1 MYAHRVTSFSQPSSS
16 CRRKSTVNRFDRNQ
30 SRCMPLSN
38 KTKYDS
44 RRRKVTV
51 SSSITQPSRNVDEND
66 DDDDDGKAYTDA
78 QKANFWNVFLTDAI
92 EISGSGVPKFKRY
105 KTEENKTSTNN
116 NQQQEQEQSHEEIV
130 QGTGFL
136 QRLTLIGLI
145 LSICFLVSAIQVTH
159 FPTVKWCLMNPVEL
173 LQNSEVSRE
182 VIRRLIAPLVRY
194 LASFFFARWRIR
206 WALGFA
212 VLSFIAPAVEFD

>member
-1 MYAHRVTSFSQPSSS
+1 MYSHRVTSFSPPSSS
-16 CRRKSTVNRFDRNQ
+16 CRRKSTVHRFDRNQ
-30 SRCMPLSN
+30 SRCLPLSK

-44 RRRKVTV
+44 RRRNVTV
-51 SSSITQPSRNVDEND
+51 SSTQPSRKVDEND
-66 DDDDDGKAYTDA
+66 DDDDDDKAHTEQ

-116 NQQQEQEQSHEEIV
+116 NQQQEQSHEEIV
-130 QGTGFL
+130 KGTGFL

-145 LSICFLVSAIQVTH
+145 LSICFFVSAIQVTH

-182 VIRRLIAPLVRY
+182 VMRRLIAPLIRY

>member
-16 CRRKSTVNRFDRNQ
+16 CRRKSTVNRFYRNQ
-30 SRCMPLSN
+30 SRCLPLSK

-51 SSSITQPSRNVDEND
+51 SSTQPSRNVDEND
-66 DDDDDGKAYTDA
+66 DDDKAYTDA
-78 QKANFWNVFLTDAI
+78 KKANFWNVFLTDAI

-116 NQQQEQEQSHEEIV
+116 NQQQEQSHEEIV
-130 QGTGFL
+130 KGTGFL

>member
-1 MYAHRVTSFSQPSSS
+1 MYTHRVTSFSQPSSS
-16 CRRKSTVNRFDRNQ
+16 CRRKSTLNRFDRSQ
-30 SRCMPLSN
+30 SRRLPLSK
-38 KTKYDS
+38 KTKCES

-51 SSSITQPSRNVDEND
+51 SSQPSRNVDEND
-66 DDDDDGKAYTDA
+66 DDNDDKAYTDA

-116 NQQQEQEQSHEEIV
+116 NQEEIV
-130 QGTGFL
+130 KGRGFL

-145 LSICFLVSAIQVTH
+145 LSICFFVSAIQVTH

-182 VIRRLIAPLVRY
+182 VMRRLIAPLVRY

>member
-1 MYAHRVTSFSQPSSS
+1 
-16 CRRKSTVNRFDRNQ
+16 
-30 SRCMPLSN
+30 MPLSK
-38 KTKYDS
+38 KTKGDS

-51 SSSITQPSRNVDEND
+51 SSSITQPESRNVDEN

-105 KTEENKTSTNN
+105 KTEENKTSTKN
-116 NQQQEQEQSHEEIV
+116 NQQQEQSHEEIV

>member
-16 CRRKSTVNRFDRNQ
+16 CRRKSTVNRFDRNH
-30 SRCMPLSN
+30 SRCLPLSK

-51 SSSITQPSRNVDEND
+51 SSTQPSRNVDEND
-66 DDDDDGKAYTDA
+66 DDDDKAYTDA

-116 NQQQEQEQSHEEIV
+116 NQQQEQPHEEIIK
-130 QGTGFL
+130 GRGFL

-173 LQNSEVSRE
+173 MQNSEVSCE
-182 VIRRLIAPLVRY
+182 VMRRLIAPLVRY

>member
-1 MYAHRVTSFSQPSSS
+1 MYTHRVTSFSQPSSS
-16 CRRKSTVNRFDRNQ
+16 CRRKSTVHRFYRNQ
-30 SRCMPLSN
+30 SRCLPLSK

-51 SSSITQPSRNVDEND
+51 SSTQPSRNVDEND
-66 DDDDDGKAYTDA
+66 DDDDKAYTDA

-116 NQQQEQEQSHEEIV
+116 NQEEIV
-130 QGTGFL
+130 KGRGFL

-145 LSICFLVSAIQVTH
+145 LSICFFVSAIQVTH

-182 VIRRLIAPLVRY
+182 VMRRLIAPLVRY

>member
-1 MYAHRVTSFSQPSSS
+1 MNNDDYDGQEKKKKCDTHYI
-16 CRRKSTVNRFDRNQ
+16 VNMSHVVQTCGRHQ
-30 SRCMPLSN
+30 
-38 KTKYDS
+38 
-44 RRRKVTV
+44 RRRRILSARQAPTKDKNERTF
-51 SSSITQPSRNVDEND
+51 Q
-66 DDDDDGKAYTDA
+66 A

-116 NQQQEQEQSHEEIV
+116 NQQQEQSHEEIV
-130 QGTGFL
+130 KGTGFL

-145 LSICFLVSAIQVTH
+145 LSICFFVSAIQVTH

-182 VIRRLIAPLVRY
+182 VMRRLIAPLVRY

>member
-16 CRRKSTVNRFDRNQ
+16 CRRKSTVHRFYWNQ
-30 SRCMPLSN
+30 SRCLPLSK

-51 SSSITQPSRNVDEND
+51 SSTQPSRNVDEND
-66 DDDDDGKAYTDA
+66 DDDKAYTDA
-78 QKANFWNVFLTDAI
+78 KKANFWNVFLTDAI

-116 NQQQEQEQSHEEIV
+116 NQQQEQSHEEIV
-130 QGTGFL
+130 KGTGFL

-145 LSICFLVSAIQVTH
+145 LSICFFVSAIQVTH

-182 VIRRLIAPLVRY
+182 VMRRLIAPLVRY

>member
-16 CRRKSTVNRFDRNQ
+16 CRRKSTVNRFDRNH
-30 SRCMPLSN
+30 SRCLPLSK

-51 SSSITQPSRNVDEND
+51 SSSSTQPSRNVDEND
-66 DDDDDGKAYTDA
+66 DDDDKAYTDA

-116 NQQQEQEQSHEEIV
+116 NQEEIV
-130 QGTGFL
+130 KGRGFL

-145 LSICFLVSAIQVTH
+145 LSICFFVSAIQVTH

-173 LQNSEVSRE
+173 MQNSEVSCE
-182 VIRRLIAPLVRY
+182 VMRRLIAPLVRY

>member
-16 CRRKSTVNRFDRNQ
+16 CRRKSTVNRFDRNH
-30 SRCMPLSN
+30 SRCLPLSK
-38 KTKYDS
+38 KTKCDS

-51 SSSITQPSRNVDEND
+51 SSSSTQPSRNVDEND
-66 DDDDDGKAYTDA
+66 DDDDKAYTDA

-116 NQQQEQEQSHEEIV
+116 NQEEIV
-130 QGTGFL
+130 KGRGFL

-145 LSICFLVSAIQVTH
+145 LSICFFVSAIQVTH

-173 LQNSEVSRE
+173 MQNSEVSCE
-182 VIRRLIAPLVRY
+182 VMRRLIAPLVRY

>member
-1 MYAHRVTSFSQPSSS
+1 MYTHRVTSFSQPSSS
-16 CRRKSTVNRFDRNQ
+16 CRRKSTLNRFDRSQ
-30 SRCMPLSN
+30 SRRLPLSK
-38 KTKYDS
+38 KTKCES

-51 SSSITQPSRNVDEND
+51 SSSSAQPSRNVDEND
-66 DDDDDGKAYTDA
+66 DDNDDKAYTDA

-116 NQQQEQEQSHEEIV
+116 NQQEQSHEEIV
-130 QGTGFL
+130 KGTGFL

-145 LSICFLVSAIQVTH
+145 LSICFYVSAIQVTH

-182 VIRRLIAPLVRY
+182 VMRRLIAPLVRY
-194 LASFFFARWRIR
+194 LASFF
-206 WALGFA
+206 
-212 VLSFIAPAVEFD
+212 LSLIHI

>member
-16 CRRKSTVNRFDRNQ
+16 CRRKSTVNRFYRNQ
-30 SRCMPLSN
+30 SRCLPLSK

-51 SSSITQPSRNVDEND
+51 SSTQPSRNVDEND
-66 DDDDDGKAYTDA
+66 DDDKAYTDA
-78 QKANFWNVFLTDAI
+78 KKANFWNVFLTDAI

-116 NQQQEQEQSHEEIV
+116 NQQQEQSHEEIV
-130 QGTGFL
+130 KGTGFL

-145 LSICFLVSAIQVTH
+145 LSICFFVSAIQVTH

-182 VIRRLIAPLVRY
+182 VMRRLIAPLVRY

>member
-1 MYAHRVTSFSQPSSS
+1 MYTHRVTSFSQPSSS
-16 CRRKSTVNRFDRNQ
+16 CRRKSTLNRFDRSQ
-30 SRCMPLSN
+30 SRRLPLSK
-38 KTKYDS
+38 KTKCES

-51 SSSITQPSRNVDEND
+51 SSQPSRNVDEND
-66 DDDDDGKAYTDA
+66 DDNDDKAYTDA

-116 NQQQEQEQSHEEIV
+116 NQQEQSHEEIV
-130 QGTGFL
+130 KGTGFL

-145 LSICFLVSAIQVTH
+145 LSICFFVSAIQVTH

-182 VIRRLIAPLVRY
+182 VMRRLIAPLVRY

>member
-16 CRRKSTVNRFDRNQ
+16 CRRKSTVNRFYRNQ
-30 SRCMPLSN
+30 SRCLPLSK

-51 SSSITQPSRNVDEND
+51 SSTQPSRNVDEND
-66 DDDDDGKAYTDA
+66 YDDDDDKAYTDA

-116 NQQQEQEQSHEEIV
+116 NQQQEQSHEEIV
-130 QGTGFL
+130 KGTGFL

-145 LSICFLVSAIQVTH
+145 LSICFFVSAIQVTH

-182 VIRRLIAPLVRY
+182 VMRRLIAPLVRY

>member
-16 CRRKSTVNRFDRNQ
+16 CRRKSTVHRFYWNQ
-30 SRCMPLSN
+30 SRCLPLSK

-51 SSSITQPSRNVDEND
+51 SSSSTQPSRNVDEND
-66 DDDDDGKAYTDA
+66 DDDDDDKAYTDA

-116 NQQQEQEQSHEEIV
+116 NQQEQSHEEIV
-130 QGTGFL
+130 KGTGFL

-145 LSICFLVSAIQVTH
+145 LSICFFVSAIQVTH

-182 VIRRLIAPLVRY
+182 VMRRFIAPLVRY

>member
-1 MYAHRVTSFSQPSSS
+1 L
-16 CRRKSTVNRFDRNQ
+16 
-30 SRCMPLSN
+30 PLSK

-51 SSSITQPSRNVDEND
+51 SSTQPSRNVDEND
-66 DDDDDGKAYTDA
+66 DDDDKAYTDA

-116 NQQQEQEQSHEEIV
+116 NQQEQSHEEIV
-130 QGTGFL
+130 KGTGFL

-145 LSICFLVSAIQVTH
+145 LSICFFVSAIQVTH

-182 VIRRLIAPLVRY
+182 VMRRLIAPLVRY

>member
-1 MYAHRVTSFSQPSSS
+1 L
-16 CRRKSTVNRFDRNQ
+16 
-30 SRCMPLSN
+30 PLSK

-51 SSSITQPSRNVDEND
+51 SSSSTQPSRNVDEN

-116 NQQQEQEQSHEEIV
+116 NQQQEQPHEEIIK
-130 QGTGFL
+130 GRGFL

-173 LQNSEVSRE
+173 MQNSEVSCE
-182 VIRRLIAPLVRY
+182 VMRRLIAPLVRY